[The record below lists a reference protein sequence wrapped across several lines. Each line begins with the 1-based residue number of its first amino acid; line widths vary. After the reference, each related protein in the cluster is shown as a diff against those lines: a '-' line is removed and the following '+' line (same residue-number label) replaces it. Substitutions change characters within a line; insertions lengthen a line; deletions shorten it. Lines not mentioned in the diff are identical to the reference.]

1 MSDNCHFELY
11 KKEDNLDKPIFI
23 NNREEIKNLKIGQAF
38 YFDYSPN
45 KLYKLKEY
53 NDYHDCKYCEFKDS
67 IRCSY
72 IACNA
77 NERKDGKNVIVITYN
92 PAKPEKLTNKEMKE
106 PSKDSNKEYKSGKFE
121 CLTTMEDVKGWY
133 YAAIFCASNIFKYSW
148 RLGKKDPALKENA
161 KITDYSNRYKDIL
174 KRNMKY
180 NYNGKTVAVIDRIDG
195 FVLFFDGKDKHIV
208 TEENFNNL
216 SNY

>member
-1 MSDNCHFELY
+1 
-11 KKEDNLDKPIFI
+11 
-23 NNREEIKNLKIGQAF
+23 
-38 YFDYSPN
+38 
-45 KLYKLKEY
+45 
-53 NDYHDCKYCEFKDS
+53 
-67 IRCSY
+67 
-72 IACNA
+72 
-77 NERKDGKNVIVITYN
+77 
-92 PAKPEKLTNKEMKE
+92 MKE

-174 KRNMKY
+174 ERNMKY